1 MIFVVINEPAWPV
14 RIYQIELNPP
24 NELLPLKIKELIE
37 DGRLLPPLL
46 SKLHA
51 GENDLRVVIGD
62 NTVL

>member
-1 MIFVVINEPAWPV
+1 MIFVVINELACPI
-14 RIYQIELNPP
+14 RIYQIELNAPT
-24 NELLPLKIKELIE
+24 ELLPLKVKELIK

-51 GENDLRVVIGD
+51 GANDLRVVTGY